1 MSHQSLSILAD
12 TIFDGLEVRTGR
24 FAVEV
29 SSGVITGVNEN
40 PSFGRGRDVLDL
52 RGLLVTPGLIN
63 THAHTARGGMFDP
76 DEMISVDSIVRNF
89 RDMLRAGVTALGEL
103 GNAAGLTYSL
113 RERFRKNPECGP
125 TIFGCGPLIT
135 APGGYPLDWMPKAVA
150 MLGVALPCSTPGDA
164 RRAVRSVVA
173 SRMDGIKLA
182 IMHRSYSEKP
192 IPAMTLEAARAVVD
206 EAHALGKKVLCHA
219 HYPEDYDK
227 ALEAGVDALV
237 HSCFEPLETEMVE
250 RVIASGVYY
259 CPTLSI
265 FENAL
270 NGVEERWDSLPRYR
284 GLVSE
289 RVARDWDRFCKEFA
303 ASGDIVPPGI
313 AGGLPKERGREALIN
328 APANFKMLADAGAPV
343 VFGTDASYGF
353 GLLGRPAD
361 ELASMQ
367 RAGMSAVECLKSAT
381 STAAEMLGLPGGV
394 LREGAPADLVA
405 FDPAA
410 LDDVSRVDDVRAVVR
425 AGRFLDDSPFRS
437 ALRAARTA
445 VSVAGGMARTLAW
458 AVTKRP

>member
-1 MSHQSLSILAD
+1 MSQPSLTILAD
-12 TIFDGLEVRTGR
+12 LVFDGFEVRTGER
-24 FAVEV
+24 AIEV
-29 SSGVITGVNEN
+29 SGGVIAGVRA
-40 PSFGRGRDVLDL
+40 GLGLRRGCDVLDL
-52 RGLLVTPGLIN
+52 RGTLVTPGLIN
-63 THAHTARGGMFDP
+63 THTHTARGGMFDP
-76 DEMISVDSIVRNF
+76 EEFISIDSIVRNF
-89 RDMLRAGVTALGEL
+89 RDMLRAGVTGLGEM
-103 GNAAGLTYSL
+103 GNAAGLTCSL
-113 RERFRKNPECGP
+113 RERFRRNPECGP
-125 TIFGCGPLIT
+125 DIFGCGPLIT
-135 APGGYPLDWMPKAVA
+135 APGGYPLDWMPKTVA
-150 MLGVALPCSTPGDA
+150 MLGVALPCVTPYDA

-173 SRMDGIKLA
+173 QRMDGIKLA

-192 IPAMTLEAARAVVD
+192 IPAVSLEAARAVVE
-206 EAHALGKKVLCHA
+206 EAHAHGRKVFCHA

-237 HSCFEPLETEMVE
+237 HSCFEPLEPEMVE

-259 CPTLSI
+259 CPTLSV

-270 NGVEERWDSLPRYR
+270 HGVEERWDSLPRYR

-289 RVARDWDRFCKEFA
+289 RVARDWDRFCEEFA

-313 AGGLPKERGREALIN
+313 AGGLPKARGREALVN
-328 APANFKMLADAGAPV
+328 APTNFKMLAEAGAPV

-367 RAGMSAVECLKSAT
+367 RAGMSAVDCLKSAT

-394 LREGAPADLVA
+394 IREGAPADLVA

-410 LDDVSRVDDVRAVVR
+410 IDDVSRVDDVRAVVR

-437 ALRAARTA
+437 TLRAARTA
-445 VSVAGGMARTLAW
+445 VSVAGGMARTLTW